1 MLCIRSSART
11 DPGPRRSHNEDTY
24 VNRPDIRLWAVA
36 DGAGG
41 HDSGEVA
48 AGLLRDTLL
57 AIPAGLSEPEL
68 LSEVQARIGS
78 VHRDLREEAARRGP
92 GVTIASTVVV
102 LIVGIDRFTC
112 LWAGDSR
119 VYLLRDGSFRQLT
132 RDHSWVQEL
141 LDAGAI
147 SAEQAQ
153 HHPRANVITRSV
165 GADLE
170 GFELDKVNDAL
181 QPGDFFLLCCDGLF
195 KTVPEKTLATLLA
208 KRDVASPVDALI
220 AAALDMDASDNVTV
234 VTVEVFS
241 PARKTVW

>member
-11 DPGPRRSHNEDTY
+11 DPGPKRSHNEDTY

-57 AIPAGLSEPEL
+57 AIPAGLSEPKL
-68 LSEVQARIGS
+68 LSEVQARIES
-78 VHRDLREEAARRGP
+78 VHRKLRDEATRRGP
-92 GVTIASTVVV
+92 GATLASTIVV
-102 LIVGIDRFTC
+102 LIVGVDRFTC

-119 VYLLRDGSFRQLT
+119 IYLMRGGRLRQLT

-141 LDAGAI
+141 LDSGAI

-153 HHPRANVITRSV
+153 HHPRANVITRAV

-170 GFELDKVNDAL
+170 SFELDKVDDAL
-181 QPGDFFLLCCDGLF
+181 RPGDLFLLCCDGVSR
-195 KTVPEKTLATLLA
+195 TVPEKTLATLLA
-208 KRDVASPVDALI
+208 KRGVDSPADALV
-220 AAALDMDASDNVTV
+220 AAALDLDASDNVTA

-241 PARKTVW
+241 PAQKAAC